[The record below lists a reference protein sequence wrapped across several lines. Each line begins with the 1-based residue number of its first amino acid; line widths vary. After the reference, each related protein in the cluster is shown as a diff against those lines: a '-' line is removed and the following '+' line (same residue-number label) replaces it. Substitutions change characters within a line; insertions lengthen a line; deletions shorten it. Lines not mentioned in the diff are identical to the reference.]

1 MSMKKTITLVIVFF
15 FLFNCNAQSIAP
27 SVINTS
33 GGSFQAGYYQLEWS
47 VGELVLVGQMNS
59 SNNSL
64 VITNGFIQPF
74 IQYPAKNNTNNIFAN
89 DEIKIFPNPASS
101 YVEINLFTKQKG
113 KITLSFYDGSGR
125 KILATTVGYYG
136 VGLIKK
142 IPVSHLPNE
151 VYMLHVDLDPES
163 GYSSKKGVYKI
174 VKIK

>member
-1 MSMKKTITLVIVFF
+1 MKKTITLVIVFF
-15 FLFNCNAQSIAP
+15 FLLRCNAQSIAP

-33 GGSFQAGYYQLEWS
+33 GGTFLSGYYQLEWS
-47 VGELVLVGQMNS
+47 IGELALVGEMTS

-64 VITNGFIQPF
+64 VVTNGFIQPF
-74 IQYPAKNNTNNIFAN
+74 IQYPATNNINSFFAK

-101 YVEINLFTKQKG
+101 YVEINFFTKQKG
-113 KITLSFYDGSGR
+113 RITLSFYDGSGK
-125 KILATTVGYYG
+125 KILTVTDSYYG
-136 VGLIKK
+136 VGLIKR

-151 VYMLHVDLDPES
+151 VYMLHVDLNADE

>member
-1 MSMKKTITLVIVFF
+1 MKKTITLVIVFF
-15 FLFNCNAQSIAP
+15 CLFNCHSQSIAP

-33 GGSFQAGYYQLEWS
+33 GGSFQSGYYQLEWS
-47 VGELVLVGQMNS
+47 IGELALVGAMTS

-74 IQYPAKNNTNNIFAN
+74 IQYPATVNTNHVFGN

-101 YVEINLFTKQKG
+101 YVEINFLSKQRG
-113 KITLSFYDGSGR
+113 RITLSFYDGAGR
-125 KILATTVGYYG
+125 KILTAADSYDG
-136 VGLIKK
+136 VGLIKR

-151 VYMLHVDLDPES
+151 VYMLHVDLDPYP
-163 GYSSKKGVYKI
+163 GYFSKKGIYKI

>member
-1 MSMKKTITLVIVFF
+1 MKKTITLVFVFF
-15 FLFNCNAQSIAP
+15 FLLNCNAQSIAP

-47 VGELVLVGQMNS
+47 IGELALIGEMTS

-74 IQYPAKNNTNNIFAN
+74 VQFPATNNTNNLFVN

-101 YVEINLFTKQKG
+101 YVEINFFTKQRG
-113 KITLSFYDGSGR
+113 RIILSFYDGSGR
-125 KILATTVGYYG
+125 KIFTASDSYYG
-136 VGLIKK
+136 VGLIKR
-142 IPVSHLPNE
+142 IPVSQLPNE
-151 VYMLHVDLDPES
+151 VYMLHIDLIPDQ
-163 GYSSKKGVYKI
+163 GYSSKKGIYKI